1 MQQPYRVL
9 VFPAG
14 TEIGLEIIEALRHCK
29 EVELV
34 GAGQDISNHGP
45 FACERFHAL
54 PSIHE
59 AGWVAALNELLAR
72 ERIDFILPAYDDV
85 IVALAREQA
94 GIRARIVSSPAAT
107 CETTR
112 SKSATYRALAGKVR
126 VPRLYE
132 RVEAV
137 DRWPVFAKPDRG
149 QGAQGALR
157 LDDANAAHAAL
168 AERAD
173 RILCEY
179 LPGAEYTVDCFSDRE
194 AGLLFCGARER
205 IRTRNGISVHSR
217 TVELPG
223 IRAMAKAIN
232 AALPLH
238 GAWFF
243 QVKHAADG
251 ELVLL
256 EVAPRIA
263 GAMAVHRVQGVN
275 FPLLSIYENLRVS
288 LGLITLPTGVEV
300 DRALRNRYR
309 HALDYRNVYVDL
321 DDTLLLRG
329 QVNVDL
335 ARFIFQCHNRDIPVR
350 LITRHAGDLD
360 ATLARHRLA
369 GMFDEVI
376 HLTAGEEKH
385 AHITAP
391 DAIFIDDSYSERRR
405 VHAAL
410 GIPVL
415 DCSMIELLA
424 EGRASSEAPHTDK
437 TTTGAT
443 TR

>member
-1 MQQPYRVL
+1 
-9 VFPAG
+9 
-14 TEIGLEIIEALRHCK
+14 
-29 EVELV
+29 
-34 GAGQDISNHGP
+34 
-45 FACERFHAL
+45 
-54 PSIHE
+54 
-59 AGWVAALNELLAR
+59 
-72 ERIDFILPAYDDV
+72 
-85 IVALAREQA
+85 
-94 GIRARIVSSPAAT
+94 
-107 CETTR
+107 
-112 SKSATYRALAGKVR
+112 
-126 VPRLYE
+126 
-132 RVEAV
+132 
-137 DRWPVFAKPDRG
+137 
-149 QGAQGALR
+149 
-157 LDDANAAHAAL
+157 
-168 AERAD
+168 
-173 RILCEY
+173 
-179 LPGAEYTVDCFSDRE
+179 
-194 AGLLFCGARER
+194 
-205 IRTRNGISVHSR
+205 
-217 TVELPG
+217 
-223 IRAMAKAIN
+223 MAKAIN

-335 ARFIFQCHNRDIPVR
+335 VRFIFQCHNRGIPVR

-385 AHITAP
+385 AHMRAP

-415 DCSMIELLA
+415 DCSMVELLA
-424 EGRASSEAPHTDK
+424 EGRAGDARAPTDT
-437 TTTGAT
+437 TTTGTT